1 MAEPLL
7 LDYSVS
13 FQLDI
18 DDSTKQNS
26 TKVLQYFYSKLL
38 FIIHEAV
45 SFYFEC
51 GCSSQEVSHLVL
63 DLNTWKSVYSSCLIK
78 KQPTKK

>member
-7 LDYSVS
+7 LDYCAS

-18 DDSTKQNS
+18 DDSTKPNS
-26 TKVLQYFYSKLL
+26 TMVLQYFYSKLL

-45 SFYFEC
+45 NFYFEC
-51 GCSSQEVSHLVL
+51 GCTSQ
-63 DLNTWKSVYSSCLIK
+63 
-78 KQPTKK
+78 